1 MRRKGQSAVEY
12 LTMVTL
18 SLLIIVPTAYYV
30 LTYAQDIQ
38 SKTQTRQLGVVGSQM
53 LSTVEEVYASE
64 RGSFIRLT
72 LQLPDTA
79 RDVTVRDNREIA
91 IRVQTRLGESDLVFF
106 SEHVNVTNSTTT
118 NPCSDAC
125 TLPLGPGANNIKVE
139 NNGDQVAITS

>member
-18 SLLIIVPTAYYV
+18 SLLIIIPTAYYV
-30 LTYAQDIQ
+30 LSYAQDIQ
-38 SKTQTRQLGVVGSQM
+38 SKTQTRQLGVVGSRI

-72 LQLPDTA
+72 LELPE
-79 RDVTVRDNREIA
+79 TVRNVTINDNREIA
-91 IRVQTRLGESDLVFF
+91 ISVQTRLGESDLVFF

-125 TLPLGPGANNIKVE
+125 GLPLGPGANNIKVE
-139 NNGDQVAITS
+139 NSGNYVAITS

>member
-12 LTMVTL
+12 LTMVAL

-38 SKTQTRQLGVVGSQM
+38 SKTQTRQLGVVGRDI
-53 LSTVEEVYASE
+53 LSTVEEVYATE

-72 LQLPDTA
+72 LQLPETA
-79 RDVTVRDNREIA
+79 RNVTVKDNREIA
-91 IRVQTRLGESDLVFF
+91 IEVQTRIGESDLVFF

-118 NPCSDAC
+118 NPCSDTC
-125 TLPLGPGANNIKVE
+125 TLPMGPGANNIKVE
-139 NNGDQVAITS
+139 NNGNQVAITS